1 MNGMCFFLFF
11 WPLNTLLYQN
21 GISQIFRISITLHH
35 WWWGAALL
43 NSHWTCRFCFST
55 PRVPFSEMLYWIF
68 YRWESENWVTSEKKC
83 QKCFKFFLLLTG
95 QFNLNI
101 YLIDWINQK
110 RNAIRDL
117 SGCRIIFL
125 FDLSRDIG
133 HLVRNI
139 QEGKE
144 RERKGH

>member
-1 MNGMCFFLFF
+1 MFKLQKRSFLYKLKWKAYLTNESCLDEEKKFDSRKITSHQLWMECAFSFFSGLSTPSRSSTF
-11 WPLNTLLYQN
+11 NQN

-83 QKCFKFFLLLTG
+83 QKCFKFFLLS
-95 QFNLNI
+95 F
-101 YLIDWINQK
+101 
-110 RNAIRDL
+110 
-117 SGCRIIFL
+117 F
-125 FDLSRDIG
+125 
-133 HLVRNI
+133 V
-139 QEGKE
+139 E
-144 RERKGH
+144 